1 MDINN
6 IGLFL
11 RELRKEKK
19 LTQDELSVLMNTD
32 RTKINRLEKCK
43 RLPNVDDL
51 LLYSKVFDIS
61 LDELINCKRMGENG
75 EKY

>member
-1 MDINN
+1 
-6 IGLFL
+6 
-11 RELRKEKK
+11 
-19 LTQDELSVLMNTD
+19 MNTD

-61 LDELINCKRMGENG
+61 LDDVMNCKRMGEMVKNTNFFC
-75 EKY
+75 E